1 MNDVDNNPPVGNWHC
16 GGWEGAE
23 LETLRAMSALTFE
36 QKLDWLEQAQRLIA
50 DLHGWEAAL
59 QPNGTLARIV
69 REQRKQSGIK
79 PDH

>member
-1 MNDVDNNPPVGNWHC
+1 MNDPDNSLVAGDWHC

-23 LETLRAMSALTFE
+23 LETLRTMSRLTFE

-59 QPNGTLARIV
+59 QSSGTLV
-69 REQRKQSGIK
+69 RRSGINRE
-79 PDH
+79 

>member
-1 MNDVDNNPPVGNWHC
+1 MNAPDHSPPAGDWHC

-23 LETLRAMSALTFE
+23 LETLRTMSALTFE

-59 QPNGTLARIV
+59 KSSGTLV
-69 REQRKQSGIK
+69 RRSS
-79 PDH
+79 